1 MRARHFALP
10 GERCTALGS
19 SPRMRG
25 IPPDRDRGARYQRF
39 IPAHAGNSFDDRAPA
54 MHRSV
59 HPRACGE
66 FVNAGDDGPHRDGS
80 SPRMRG
86 IHGDHPRSRAAERF
100 IPAHAGNSLPG
111 IPTPANLPV
120 HPRACG
126 EFIHVLGQGVGAAG
140 SSPRMR
146 GILRRMQRRT
156 PSLRF
161 IPAHAGNSAQ
171 RYGSDRGTPVHPR
184 ACGEFRDIITGLRAA
199 GGSSPRMRG
208 IRGFG

>member
-1 MRARHFALP
+1 
-10 GERCTALGS
+10 
-19 SPRMRG
+19 MRG
-25 IPPDRDRGARYQRF
+25 ILHRSCGVGRQTRF

-184 ACGEFRDIITGLRAA
+184 ARGEFRDIITGLRAA

>member
-66 FVNAGDDGPHRDGS
+66 FCTDLAVSGARHGS

-86 IHGDHPRSRAAERF
+86 IHLMIAHPPCTDRF
-100 IPAHAGNSLPG
+100 IPAHAGNSS
-111 IPTPANLPV
+111 TPATTARTATV

-126 EFIHVLGQGVGAAG
+126 EFMAIIRGRGRPSG

-146 GILRRMQRRT
+146 GIPFQVYRRLRIY
-156 PSLRF
+156 RF
-161 IPAHAGNSAQ
+161 IPAHAGNSYTFSA
-171 RYGSDRGTPVHPR
+171 RV
-184 ACGEFRDIITGLRAA
+184 
-199 GGSSPRMRG
+199 
-208 IRGFG
+208 